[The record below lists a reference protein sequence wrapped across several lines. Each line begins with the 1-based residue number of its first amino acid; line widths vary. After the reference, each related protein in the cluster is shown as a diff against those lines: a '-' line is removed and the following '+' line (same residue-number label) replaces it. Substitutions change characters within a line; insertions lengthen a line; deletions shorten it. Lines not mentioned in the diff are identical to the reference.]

1 MLLCYKLES
10 DRCLLSAL
18 ANKFSMKFSS
28 LTWYPLCGFNLLST
42 KKEDQSDRK
51 EEKDKRSESER
62 ETGNRRRGDTDREVV

>member
-1 MLLCYKLES
+1 
-10 DRCLLSAL
+10 
-18 ANKFSMKFSS
+18 MKFSS
-28 LTWYPLCGFNLLST
+28 LIWYPLYGFNSLST

>member
-1 MLLCYKLES
+1 
-10 DRCLLSAL
+10 
-18 ANKFSMKFSS
+18 MKFSS
-28 LTWYPLCGFNLLST
+28 LIWYPLCGFNSLST